1 MIVQIYEIQ
10 TKAEAEKMLDLGAD
24 HTGSVLLSET
34 EWKKPEIRDTI
45 SFVTHAGAVSSLI
58 PLFCKADTVFRA
70 LDYHRPG
77 IVHFCDSLAD
87 AKGIFEKCSEF
98 VCLQEEVK
106 KRFPDMR
113 IMRSIPVARPGM
125 GHQIPSLELAKR
137 FEPVSDF
144 FLTDTLILPAGDS
157 GAAEQPVSGFVGIT
171 GKICDWE
178 IAAELVRVS
187 RIPVILAGGLGPDNV
202 RGGILHTSP
211 AGVDSCTGTNAA
223 DEKGR
228 PIRFRKDPEK
238 VRRFVEAVRKTEKEN
253 FS

>member
-10 TKAEAEKMLDLGAD
+10 TKSEAEKMLDLGVD
-24 HTGSVLLSET
+24 HMGSVLLSEAD
-34 EWKKPEIRDTI
+34 WKVPEIRDTI

-58 PLFCKADTVFRA
+58 PLFCRQDTVFRA
-70 LDYHRPG
+70 LEYYRPH

-87 AKGIFEKCSEF
+87 EKRIFEKCSAF

-125 GHQIPSLELAKR
+125 GHRIPSLELAKM
-137 FEPVSDF
+137 FESVSDL

-178 IAAELVRVS
+178 IAAELVRS
-187 RIPVILAGGLGPDNV
+187 IRIPLILAGGLGPENV
-202 RGGILHTSP
+202 SEGIIRTSP
-211 AGVDSCTGTNAA
+211 AGVDSCTGTNAT

-238 VRRFVEAVRKTEKEN
+238 VRRFVEAVRKTEKEK